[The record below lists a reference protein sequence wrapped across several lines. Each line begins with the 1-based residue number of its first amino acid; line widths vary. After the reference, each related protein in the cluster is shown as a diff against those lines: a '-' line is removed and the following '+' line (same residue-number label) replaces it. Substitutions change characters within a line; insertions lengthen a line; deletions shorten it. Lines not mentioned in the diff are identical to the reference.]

1 MKSLFDYIDTSK
13 EAYKSILPHLSGMKA
28 RVLQAIRNSPSTDD
42 NLEMLLDM
50 RHQSLSACRRHLVKD
65 GLVEESGDYLP
76 TRSGR
81 KARVWRITE
90 KGIVALSRKRDEQ

>member
-1 MKSLFDYIDTSK
+1 MKSLFEYIDTSK
-13 EAYKSILPHLSGMKA
+13 EAYKSIIPHLSGMKA
-28 RVLQAIRNSPSTDD
+28 RVLRAIRIEPSTDD

-81 KARVWRITE
+81 KARVWQITE
-90 KGIVALSRKRDEQ
+90 KGIVALAKWKDSK